1 MSTTVD
7 YLLLRH
13 SQSIYFEPNSI
24 PQLPIK
30 ASKGFCEAI
39 GKMVRTLGRFLGK
52 LVATNFNPKN
62 SMAVSKS
69 PYSHISIKGLY

>member
-13 SQSIYFEPNSI
+13 SESIYFEPNSI

-30 ASKGFCEAI
+30 ASRGFFKVVGMAI
-39 GKMVRTLGRFLGK
+39 RSIGRFLGK

-62 SMAVSKS
+62 PMAVSKS
-69 PYSHISIKGLY
+69 PYAHISVKGLY